1 MFWQFFQFSI
11 RTFSK
16 WIVNVYPKNTRSPNP
31 IMYLAQWKQKALKA
45 TELKLVVDSNLVGI
59 SKMEVGCSLLG
70 RKNGKAHLSFVFLSF
85 VFSCGCFWPFSSKC
99 FFSLEVGR
107 EDLCADCKTS
117 NDLVNHEMNVTK
129 KKKYI
134 YIYIYNKSRYEQCFE
149 FCSVLVGTD
158 EKYCIGIQTKITL
171 HWIKFCPIPSCFGCT
186 FWAFLFPL
194 KVKPLP

>member
-45 TELKLVVDSNLVGI
+45 TELKLVVVSNLVGI

-134 YIYIYNKSRYEQCFE
+134 YIYIYTTKAGMSNVLNFVPFWLEPMKNI
-149 FCSVLVGTD
+149 VLVS
-158 EKYCIGIQTKITL
+158 KLKLLCIG
-171 HWIKFCPIPSCFGCT
+171 
-186 FWAFLFPL
+186 
-194 KVKPLP
+194 

>member
-16 WIVNVYPKNTRSPNP
+16 WIINVYPKNTRSPNP

-45 TELKLVVDSNLVGI
+45 TELKLVVVSNLVGI

-99 FFSLEVGR
+99 FFFFGSGEGR
-107 EDLCADCKTS
+107 SMCRLQNIQWLGQSWNECDQ
-117 NDLVNHEMNVTK
+117 NI
-129 KKKYI
+129 YI
-134 YIYIYNKSRYEQCFE
+134 YIYIQQKQVWAMFWILFRSGWNRW
-149 FCSVLVGTD
+149 
-158 EKYCIGIQTKITL
+158 KIL
-171 HWIKFCPIPSCFGCT
+171 YWYPN
-186 FWAFLFPL
+186 
-194 KVKPLP
+194 